1 MAIMEGARKLLLE
14 GKMPSVPEAA
24 REARVSRATAYRYFP
39 TQSALIREAVD
50 AVLTPP
56 WEWEKRLDG
65 TSGLPER
72 VERIASGI
80 FDLNRDN
87 DALLR
92 GALLLSLEQWAKV
105 QAGED
110 LGEEPIKRGGR
121 REGIRLALEP
131 YEGKL
136 DAETLRRLA
145 IAISV
150 TIGVES
156 RVVLR
161 DIWNLDEDEAKEM
174 TVWMART
181 LARAA
186 VGQRSKA

>member
-1 MAIMEGARKLLLE
+1 MEGARKLLLE

-65 TSGLPER
+65 TGGLPER
-72 VERIASGI
+72 VERIASEI

-121 REGIRLALEP
+121 REGIRVALKP

>member
-1 MAIMEGARKLLLE
+1 MAIMEGARKLLLD

-24 REARVSRATAYRYFP
+24 QEARVSRATAYRYFP
-39 TQSALIREAVD
+39 TQGALIREAVD
-50 AVLTPP
+50 AVLTQP

-65 TSGLPER
+65 TGGLPER
-72 VERIASGI
+72 VERIASEV

-87 DALLR
+87 EALLR

-110 LGEEPIKRGGR
+110 LGEEAIKRGGR
-121 REGIRLALEP
+121 REGIRIALKP
-131 YEGKL
+131 FDGKVNA
-136 DAETLRRLA
+136 DMLRRLA

-150 TIGVES
+150 VIGVES

-174 TVWMART
+174 TVWIART

-186 VGQRSKA
+186 IGQRSKD

>member
-1 MAIMEGARKLLLE
+1 MEGARKLLLE
-14 GKMPSVPEAA
+14 GKMPTVPEAA
-24 REARVSRATAYRYFP
+24 QEAKVSRATAYRYFP
-39 TQSALIREAVD
+39 TQGALIREAVD
-50 AVLTPP
+50 AVMTPP

-65 TSGLPER
+65 TGGLSER
-72 VERIASGI
+72 VERIALEI
-80 FDLNRDN
+80 FDLIRDN
-87 DALLR
+87 EALQR

-121 REGIRLALEP
+121 REGIRIALEP
-131 YEGKL
+131 YDGKL
-136 DAETLRRLA
+136 DAEMLRRLA

-150 TIGVES
+150 VIGVES

-161 DIWNLDEDEAKEM
+161 DIWNLDEDDAREM
-174 TVWMART
+174 TAWMASA

-186 VGQRSKA
+186 VPQRSKG